1 MQDTEQII
9 SKTQRKQEMHE
20 LQTLGE
26 QLVELPKDKLRQI
39 GLPENLLDAIL
50 DAQRITAHGG
60 RKRQLQYIGK
70 LMRNVDAEPIRKKLQ
85 QWQGHHAVETA
96 RMHQLENW
104 RTRLINDA
112 SALAEL
118 IALHPDA
125 DVQHLRTLIRNAQKE
140 ALNNKPPKSSREL
153 FKALR
158 EMMSTPQVETSI
170 E

>member
-20 LQTLGE
+20 LQALGE
-26 QLVELPKDKLRQI
+26 QLMELPKHKLSQI
-39 GLPENLLDAIL
+39 ELPENLHEAIL
-50 DAQRITAHGG
+50 EAQRITAHGG

-96 RMHQLENW
+96 LMHQLENW

-112 SALAEL
+112 TALPEL
-118 IALHPDA
+118 IATHPDA

-140 ALNNKPPKSSREL
+140 ALNNKAPKSSREL
-153 FKALR
+153 FKVLR
-158 EMMSTPQVETSI
+158 EMMSAP
-170 E
+170 

>member
-1 MQDTEQII
+1 MQETEQII

-20 LQTLGE
+20 LQALGE
-26 QLVELPKDKLRQI
+26 ELVALPKEKLRQI
-39 GLPENLLDAIL
+39 DLPENLRDAIM

-70 LMRNVDAEPIRKKLQ
+70 LMRSVDAEPIQQKMR
-85 QWQGHHAVETA
+85 QWQGHHAAETA

-104 RTRLINDA
+104 RDRLINDTE
-112 SALAEL
+112 ALSEFL
-118 IALHPDA
+118 TLYQSA

-158 EMMSTPQVETSI
+158 DTMQAGASQPTAT
-170 E
+170 